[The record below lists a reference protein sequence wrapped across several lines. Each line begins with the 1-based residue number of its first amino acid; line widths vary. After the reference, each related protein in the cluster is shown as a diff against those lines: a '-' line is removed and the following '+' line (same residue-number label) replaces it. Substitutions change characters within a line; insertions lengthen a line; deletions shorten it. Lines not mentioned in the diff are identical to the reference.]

1 MSWKPT
7 RIGYF
12 NVWYHGDTEIE
23 LSDGKLFIRGDNA
36 SGKTIASTLML
47 PLLLDGNYNPSRLD
61 PQKRTDRLLIDLHL
75 GEEAVNQKKD
85 GNGYLYMEFRKG
97 EQLITIGM
105 GLSGVRKSRDL
116 TTWYFIVTTGKQI
129 GKDLFLYEQ
138 TRDGKAPLDYRDFCD
153 RFKGSFITEN
163 KAEYAKEV
171 NRLLFGFKNMHTF
184 HMYIKLLIELRP
196 PKISKD
202 VGPSI
207 INTSLTDALPE
218 LSDNDLE
225 SLTNIVSKITEQ
237 EELLEKTTTEV
248 KALKRLSAAYEAY
261 QFALFYEFSEHVSRA
276 SRQFESEQSRLV
288 TKENNLQEMTQKQ
301 SDAKRRIKESEQ
313 QITALEVTVNTLK
326 ETHQDVFKAAEK
338 KREVESQFS
347 EVKER
352 LSQKEAQLR
361 CSKVDVQK
369 NEQIIDEAVRDE
381 FQIKDEIQGIFDYL
395 TEYESTIK
403 FDYHER
409 FVGQF
414 STTADPIRLIASWK
428 EEINRH
434 ITRLKDIEENLRRY
448 QDQEAKTMQKRT
460 EFENKLEAYNAS
472 IVKIDLLYKQLQKS
486 RVELFEQIENWS
498 ADQGLSISSKE
509 WEALQGILS
518 DLYEHGESEEK
529 FHSWK
534 QNALEFREEPF
545 RIHKREAEYHIQR
558 LTDEIKKVRIEYEQ
572 VLSAPFVAPPE
583 QKEERIQWDALD
595 ELHIPYIR
603 LFEAVEF
610 KEAVPDHIRNSVE
623 SAIQRS
629 GLLQAVIVPKEFEGK
644 ASGQAVVLRSQAP
657 KRNHLGCLM
666 DPVPNV
672 KIDAN
677 TIERVLQGIAI
688 DENQEGYIAEDG
700 VFRSGF
706 LEGVAPGCSEL
717 YVGLRAR
724 EEARQRRLLALREQL
739 DKLEQHLSDQS
750 RELRAAQAKIDE
762 LRRTWMKIPSTQ
774 DIKDTYREQDLE
786 RRNAKRRESDK
797 DEAYK
802 HYESIRLETLNIR
815 NQVVRLIGDIDLPLR
830 LDVCSNALEQCRRY
844 KDEIMELGTLAEKR
858 TEVERRI
865 AQTKEHLNSL
875 ESIVDDYQLE
885 YDELSYE
892 QSKLEKT
899 IQRLQ
904 EAMDSNSDVF
914 KQIEEANQQLKDAKD
929 GQRQAE
935 QVFNELTPQ
944 IDNAKKEIEKLKTVV
959 LHASKRESVW
969 FKEFRKLQTI
979 INSFSSY
986 TADQILELERDSNSD
1001 VNREQALVHLLE
1013 VEGEVR
1019 GDLEDYRLRRQREQP
1034 WNEESELKEVVGRA
1048 DVEALTRL
1056 TSYSTLSLQS
1066 NNGFPCAPLELLQE
1080 LSEIE
1085 LKLKQN
1091 IGDKEKELFTD
1102 IIINEIGRTIQARIY
1117 EARQWVKDVNERF
1130 HEFEGLRIRLDWN
1143 SKDAVEDD
1151 TLKTKQLVD
1160 LLSGDSKFI
1169 DPTDLE
1175 RIAAHFRARIEAV
1188 QQRTKKDFRMSRLEA
1203 YKEVLDYRKWYM
1215 FETWVDKGTGPEKVG
1230 NRNFGRYS
1238 NGQKAIILYMPLL
1251 AAIDAIL
1258 TSASDAAPRLIT
1270 LDEAFAGVD
1279 SSNKEKMFNMIQD
1292 FDFDYIMNSYDL
1304 WGCYRSVKSL
1314 SIVTILR
1321 QPSSPHMGFR
1331 RYHWNGKR
1339 RVEVE

>member
-12 NVWYHGDTEIE
+12 NVWYHADTEIE

-97 EQLITIGM
+97 EQFLTIGM
-105 GLSGVRKSRDL
+105 GLSGIRKSRDL
-116 TTWYFIVTTGKQI
+116 TTWYFIVTNGKQI
-129 GKDLFLYEQ
+129 GKDLLLYDQ
-138 TRDGKAPLDYRDFCD
+138 TRDGKTPLDYRDFCD
-153 RFKGSFITEN
+153 RFKGSFITEH
-163 KAEYAKEV
+163 KTEYAKEV

-237 EELLEKTTTEV
+237 EELLTKTTSEV
-248 KALKRLSAAYEAY
+248 EALKKLSAAYEAY
-261 QFALFYEFSEHVSRA
+261 QFALFFEFAEHVSRA
-276 SRQFESEQSRLV
+276 SRLFESEQSRLV
-288 TKENNLQEMTQKQ
+288 TKENDLQEMTQRQ
-301 SDAKRRIKESEQ
+301 SDAKKRIEESEQ

-326 ETHQDVFKAAEK
+326 EAHQDVFKAEEK
-338 KREVESQFS
+338 KREVESQFG

-352 LSQKEAQLR
+352 LSQKETQLR
-361 CSKVDVQK
+361 NFKTDVHK
-369 NEQIIDEAVRDE
+369 NEQAVDEAVQNE
-381 FQIKDEIQGIFDYL
+381 LQIKDEIQGILDYL
-395 TEYESTIK
+395 TEYEASIK
-403 FDYHER
+403 FDYHDR
-409 FVGQF
+409 FVSQF
-414 STTADPIRLIASWK
+414 STTADQISLIAAWK
-428 EEINRH
+428 EEINRY
-434 ITRLKDIEENLRRY
+434 IARLKEIEENLRRY
-448 QDQEAKTMQKRT
+448 QEQEAKTMQKRT

-472 IVKIDLLYKQLQKS
+472 IVEIDSLYKQLQKF
-486 RVELFEQIENWS
+486 RVELFERIENWS
-498 ADQGLSISSKE
+498 AVQGLSIETRE

-518 DLYEHGESEEK
+518 DLYEYGEDEEK

-534 QNALEFREEPF
+534 QNVLESREEPF
-545 RIHKREAEYHIQR
+545 RIQKREAEYHIQR
-558 LTDEIKKVRIEYEQ
+558 LTGEIKKVQIEYEQ
-572 VLSAPFVAPPE
+572 VLSAPFVEPPE
-583 QKEERIQWDALD
+583 QKEERLQWNGLD
-595 ELHIPYIR
+595 ELQIPYIR
-603 LFEAVEF
+603 FFEAVEF
-610 KEAVPDHIRNSVE
+610 KDAVSDHIRKRVE
-623 SAIQRS
+623 SVIQRS
-629 GLLQAVIVPKEFEGK
+629 GLLQAVIVPKEYEAK
-644 ASGQAVVLRSQAP
+644 ASDQAVVLRTLAP
-657 KRNHLGCLM
+657 KSKHLGDLM
-666 DPVPNV
+666 EPVPSNRIGT
-672 KIDAN
+672 K
-677 TIERVLQGIAI
+677 TIERVLQGISV
-688 DENQEGYIAEDG
+688 DENQEGYIGEDG

-706 LEGVAPGCSEL
+706 LEGTAPGCSES

-724 EEARQRRLLALREQL
+724 EEARQRRLLILREQL
-739 DKLEQHLSDQS
+739 DELEQNLSDQS

-762 LRRTWMKIPSTQ
+762 LRRTWIKIPSTQ
-774 DIKDTYREQDLE
+774 EIKDVYREQDVE
-786 RRNAKRRESDK
+786 KRNAKRRESEK
-797 DEAYK
+797 EEAYS
-802 HYESIRLETLNIR
+802 HYESIRRETLNVR
-815 NQVVRLIGDIDLPLR
+815 NQVMRLIGDMDLPLR
-830 LDVCSNALEQCRRY
+830 LDVCSHTLEQCRKY
-844 KDEIMELGTLAEKR
+844 KEEIMAIGVLAEKR
-858 TEVERRI
+858 IEVERGI
-865 AQTKEHLNSL
+865 VQTRGHLCSL
-875 ESIVDDYQLE
+875 ESIVKGYQE
-885 YDELSYE
+885 DYDELSYE

-914 KQIEEANQQLKDAKD
+914 KQIEKANLQLNDAKE

-935 QVFNELTPQ
+935 QVFNQLTPQ
-944 IDNAKKEIEKLKTVV
+944 IDNAKKEIEKLQTAV
-959 LHASKRESVW
+959 LQASERESMW
-969 FKEFRKLQTI
+969 YKEFRKLQTI
-979 INSFSSY
+979 NSPFSSN
-986 TADQILELERDSNSD
+986 TADQMLERGSKS
-1001 VNREQALVHLLE
+1001 VANREEALEHLLE
-1013 VEGEVR
+1013 VESEVR
-1019 GDLEDYRLRRQREQP
+1019 GDLKDYRLRRQRAQP
-1034 WNEESELKEVVGRA
+1034 WNGESEVKESIGRTDA
-1048 DVEALTRL
+1048 DALTRL

-1066 NNGFPCAPLELLQE
+1066 NSGVPCSPLELLQE
-1080 LSEIE
+1080 LSDIE

-1091 IGDKEKELFTD
+1091 IGEKEKELFTD

-1117 EARQWVKDVNERF
+1117 EAGQWVNDVNERF

-1143 SKDAVEDD
+1143 AKDAVEDD

-1160 LLSGDSKFI
+1160 LLSRNSRFI
-1169 DPTDLE
+1169 DPSDLE
-1175 RIAAHFRARIEAV
+1175 KVAAHFRTRIEAV
-1188 QQRTKKDFRMSRLEA
+1188 QQRTKKDFRMTRLEA
-1203 YKEVLDYRKWYM
+1203 YKEVLDYRKWFI
-1215 FETWVDKGTGPEKVG
+1215 FETKVDKGAGPEKVG

-1258 TSASDAAPRLIT
+1258 MSASDTAPRLIT

-1292 FDFDYIMNSYDL
+1292 FGFDYIMNSYDL

-1339 RVEVE
+1339 QVEVE